1 MGPIVVTGVTGFVG
15 SAVAAAFVAAGH
27 TVRGTARSRSKVP
40 EALRGIDIAE
50 ADLMVPG
57 SFDDA
62 VRDAVAVVHTA
73 SPYVVHVKDPQKEL
87 VDPALQGTTS
97 VLEACLRASSVRRVV
112 ITSSMAAV
120 TDAPDPKRT
129 YSEADWNTES
139 SLERNPYYYSKAV
152 AERAAW
158 RFVEERKPTWDLVA
172 INPPLV
178 IGPSLIAARNT
189 STGVFC
195 DLYNGVY
202 PGILNLAWSMTDVRD
217 VGIAHVRAVEV
228 PAANGRYVCANETID
243 MRRLVSTLEK
253 HGKGKLPTI
262 RLPDFVVWLA
272 AYLQPKGVR
281 TYMHSNLGKVP
292 HFDNSKI
299 RRELGIEF
307 RPLEESIA
315 DTVADLRKWGHVRA

>member
-1 MGPIVVTGVTGFVG
+1 VGPIVVTGVTGFVG
-15 SAVAAAFVAAGH
+15 SAVAQAFVAAGH
-27 TVRGTARSRSKVP
+27 SVRGTARSRAKVP
-40 EALRGIDIAE
+40 DALQGIEIAE

-57 SFDDA
+57 AFDAA

-73 SPYVVHVKDPQKEL
+73 SPYIVDVKDPQKEL

-97 VLEACLRASSVRRVV
+97 VLEACLRSTSVRRVV

-120 TDAPDPKRT
+120 TDAPDPTRT

-158 RFVEERKPTWDLVA
+158 RFLEERKPTWDLVA
-172 INPPLV
+172 IHPPLV
-178 IGPSLIAARNT
+178 IGPSLVSARNT
-189 STGVFC
+189 STGIFS

-202 PGILNLAWSMTDVRD
+202 PGILNLAWSMVDVRD

-228 PAANGRYVCANETID
+228 PTAHGRYVCANETIG
-243 MRRLVSTLEK
+243 MRRLVSILAK
-253 HGKGKLPTI
+253 HGKGKLPTVA
-262 RLPDFVVWLA
+262 LPDFVVRLA
-272 AYLQPKGVR
+272 AYFQPKGVR

-307 RPLEESIA
+307 RPLETSIA
-315 DTVADLRKWGHVRA
+315 DTVADLRKWGHIS